1 MTNIAERNINTG
13 RGVNIRNLHANPVGQ
28 NNDTGRDLDLDINH
42 VVDTPFDL
50 IERQKGEFTIFAPK
64 GPLNNATRKFF
75 KKVLYNAAD
84 EVGCKIIINLRFVD
98 SIDSVGL
105 GILITA
111 HKKANENGGMV
122 VFTDMSER
130 ISKNMKMLYMD
141 RYLNIR
147 PDMKSAVEMMD
158 W

>member
-13 RGVNIRNLHANPVGQ
+13 RGVNVRNLQANPISQ
-28 NNDTGRDLDLDINH
+28 INDEVRDIDLDIKY
-42 VVDTPFDL
+42 VVDAPFDL
-50 IERQKGEFTIFAPK
+50 LERRRGGFIIFAPK
-64 GPLNNATRKFF
+64 GRLNNATKKYF
-75 KKVLYNAAD
+75 KDLFYDAAD
-84 EVGCKIIINLRFVD
+84 EIGCKIIINLRYVD

-111 HKKANENGGMV
+111 HKRAIERGGMI
-122 VFTDMSER
+122 VFTDLDER
-130 ISKNMKMLYMD
+130 ISKTMKMLYMD
-141 RYLNIR
+141 RFLNIR